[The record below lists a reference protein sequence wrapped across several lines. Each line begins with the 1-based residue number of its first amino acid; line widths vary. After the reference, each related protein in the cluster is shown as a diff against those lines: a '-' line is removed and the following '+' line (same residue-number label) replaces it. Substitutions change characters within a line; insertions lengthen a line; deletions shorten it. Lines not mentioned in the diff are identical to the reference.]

1 MSHGPTALEH
11 DLAIIGTE
19 CAYPAGAA
27 NEPGAI
33 GTRRLRPAAPA
44 ARPQSRSGWNCRWT
58 PRRRPSTATPART
71 FRTAMPFGYHAR
83 ETYRDVRDGDIGG
96 YAVRRDLESLV
107 AAFADAGIRWPATLV
122 AVVDGLRL
130 WQWAGSRGLPRC
142 FAGFAPSAAKD
153 LDAHDAGADAGAA
166 AVIEALGGDLCARPR
181 GDTPPRAAPGAGA
194 KDLMRAGRPGGR
206 SGLAARGTPDPPERA
221 RTRFQH
227 ARERRPD
234 TRMTATSLNTGT
246 LPDITGSTG
255 RRTSTRARSAD
266 PGAHRVRDG
275 RPDGAA
281 HRVAARDVAARGPPL
296 VERPGSWRGPIRQL
310 AGCGSSRC

>member
-58 PRRRPSTATPART
+58 PRRRPSTATPAKNLQ
-71 FRTAMPFGYHAR
+71 
-83 ETYRDVRDGDIGG
+83 DGD
-96 YAVRRDLESLV
+96 AVRLPRPRDLPRIPRRRHRRV
-107 AAFADAGIRWPATLV
+107 RDAGIRWPATLV

-142 FAGFAPSAAKD
+142 FAGFAPNAAKD

-181 GDTPPRAAPGAGA
+181 GDTPPRAAPGAGP
-194 KDLMRAGRPGGR
+194 KDLMQAG
-206 SGLAARGTPDPPERA
+206 
-221 RTRFQH
+221 
-227 ARERRPD
+227 
-234 TRMTATSLNTGT
+234 
-246 LPDITGSTG
+246 
-255 RRTSTRARSAD
+255 
-266 PGAHRVRDG
+266 
-275 RPDGAA
+275 
-281 HRVAARDVAARGPPL
+281 
-296 VERPGSWRGPIRQL
+296 
-310 AGCGSSRC
+310 